1 MGKHKSKLRN
11 MKRGPD
17 VFQRDRC
24 GRRYRVQARLKRE
37 LSDYSQLYTQL
48 SHCRP
53 LPELSYNSAP
63 QPKMSNCLIISC
75 NSENTVNCQTVRS
88 ASLTIL
94 RYFSFRID
102 FGYIYQSRRDAPR
115 CPQEA
120 REVAKSRRETEPE
133 TAPKSPN
140 RKPKPNSAPNHRR
153 ILQQESAPKPKPEPH
168 RRNRRIWK
176 PDPKSP
182 TRSEPGSQPNRFPN
196 PNRSS
201 KKNQKSVK
209 ANSHFQGTFFRKFI
223 FTTIIK
229 SRQGLKTAGI
239 TGQKCAKSAKVR
251 LKKC

>member
-1 MGKHKSKLRN
+1 MGKHESKLQN

-17 VFQRDRC
+17 VFQRDRR

-120 REVAKSRRETEPE
+120 REVAEAAEKSQRNRIE
-133 TAPKSPN
+133 KSPN
-140 RKPKPNSAPNHRR
+140 RKSSQAALESSPNFAAEVCSEARTMP
-153 ILQQESAPKPKPEPH
+153 PEAGSGS
-168 RRNRRIWK
+168 RVRNRRPGPSQEASRFGFRIRTEVWRK
-176 PDPKSP
+176 I
-182 TRSEPGSQPNRFPN
+182 RSRSKRTHNFEEL
-196 PNRSS
+196 SS
-201 KKNQKSVK
+201 K
-209 ANSHFQGTFFRKFI
+209 NSFLPQLSKV
-223 FTTIIK
+223 
-229 SRQGLKTAGI
+229 
-239 TGQKCAKSAKVR
+239 AKV
-251 LKKC
+251 